1 MTAAHLTFTLGL
13 LFLQFKFLEC
23 LHQASIAI
31 TVILGARFGAALAL
45 HMPAVALVAAL
56 LDWEEA
62 HIDLELV
69 AAMIELSSSGA
80 VPVFGL
86 FVSVV
91 KLLDFLML
99 LHIHAVVSSLA
110 AGLYGC
116 ALSLLPIFGVL
127 HLLNRLPAILAWAW
141 YKLLVLLDSQHF
153 FEGVLW
159 NHWSIFLIVM
169 NKL

>member
-13 LFLQFKFLEC
+13 LFLRFKFLEC
-23 LHQASIAI
+23 LLEASIAI

-69 AAMIELSSSGA
+69 AAMIELSGSGL
-80 VPVFGL
+80 PVFGL
-86 FVSVV
+86 FLSVV

-99 LHIHAVVSSLA
+99 LHVHAVVSSLA

-116 ALSLLPIFGVL
+116 ALSLLLINGVL
-127 HLLNRLPAILAWAW
+127 HLLNRLPAILARAW

-159 NHWSIFLIVM
+159 NHCSIFLIVM